1 MRLIPL
7 LALVLSSGA
16 CSRQS
21 ALNYSH
27 CLKLRVGMTRE
38 QVFQVMGPPG
48 ETFPFVE
55 GKSLPNQKG
64 RTAYEW
70 STPAS
75 MPAPVHVSIEEA
87 TGKAESIRCSDSVV
101 TAAVFVEPPA
111 PAVST
116 AALDV
121 STLSSPVRTAAP
133 QAPRSAPKERS
144 SSNSSSS
151 GKPLTE

>member
-1 MRLIPL
+1 MRRLA
-7 LALVLSSGA
+7 ALVVLLSA
-16 CSRQS
+16 CSKQG
-21 ALNYSH
+21 ALNYRH
-27 CLKLRVGMTRE
+27 CLKLRIGMTRE
-38 QVFQVMGPPG
+38 EVFKTMGQP
-48 ETFPFVE
+48 EDTFPYVE

-75 MPAPVHVSIEEA
+75 MPAPARVSIEDA
-87 TGKAESIRCSDSVV
+87 TGKAESIRCSDAVV

-121 STLSSPVRTAAP
+121 STLSSPPRAAAP
-133 QAPRSAPKERS
+133 QAPRSAPRERS
-144 SSNSSSS
+144 SSNASST